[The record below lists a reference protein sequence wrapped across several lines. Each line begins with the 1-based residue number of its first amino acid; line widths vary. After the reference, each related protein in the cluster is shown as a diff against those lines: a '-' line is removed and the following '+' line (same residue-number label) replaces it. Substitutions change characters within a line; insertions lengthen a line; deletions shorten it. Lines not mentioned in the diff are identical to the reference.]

1 MMQQADGTDGVADA
15 PANATA
21 NQAGERATNLATN
34 LATNIAIIPARGG
47 SKRIPRKNIK
57 PFAGQPMLSYAIATA
72 QASGLFSHI
81 VVSTDDAEI
90 AEVAR
95 AHGAEVPFMRP
106 PELANDHAGVIP
118 VVGHA
123 ITACRDLGWQFD
135 RVCCIFACVPLLQPG
150 DLRTS
155 YSALQAAQAEFAFA
169 VAEFPSSI
177 WRALRRL
184 PDGTVNAFYPE
195 HTATRSQDLEPAYYD
210 VGQFYWGS
218 QTAWLSGN
226 SPHHGGL
233 AHQIE
238 PWRAVDIDTPD
249 DWLRA
254 EQIYA
259 ARMSASAAGQAC

>member
-1 MMQQADGTDGVADA
+1 MSRAPDSGTGEVAPGFTTDS
-15 PANATA
+15 ATDLA
-21 NQAGERATNLATN
+21 THRATNL
-34 LATNIAIIPARGG
+34 AIIPARGG

-57 PFAGQPMLSYAIATA
+57 PFAGQPMLSYAIAA
-72 QASGLFSHI
+72 ARASGLFSHI

-90 AEVAR
+90 ADVAR
-95 AHGAEVPFMRP
+95 AYGADVPFVRP

-123 ITACRDLGWQFD
+123 IGACRDLGWQFE
-135 RVCCIFACVPLLQPG
+135 RVCCIFACVPLMLPQDLQQ
-150 DLRTS
+150 S
-155 YSALQAAQAEFAFA
+155 CAALQAAQADFAFA

-184 PDGTVNAFYPE
+184 PDGTVNAFHPE
-195 HTATRSQDLEPAYYD
+195 HTATRSQDLEPAFYD

-218 QTAWLSGN
+218 EAAWLSGR

-233 AHQIE
+233 AHVIE

-259 ARMSASAAGQAC
+259 ARAAGAGAIC